1 MADGGRA
8 APAGAGAAPPPPRA
22 APQTSRR
29 WGPRSLRA
37 RITLLATVVVALAV
51 GLGGVGFAFVLS
63 STLADSAA
71 SAAQAELSR
80 FEEVLDRSGPG
91 GLSDL
96 DGYAQVVSDGRVV
109 GATDDLE
116 GALPLAEAEF
126 DGARTV
132 GVREGDDSSSEDVE
146 VVDSGDG
153 DSAGRD
159 SGDSDSAGS
168 DSGDGDSGDSV
179 VVVSTEVDDGLLI
192 AGVDAEGRFEAVG
205 TTIALLLVAVPLV
218 VALVAIT
225 CWLVVGRALRP
236 VERIRR
242 ETEQVSGDDLA
253 RRVAEPGTH
262 DEIGRLATTMNSML
276 DRLEQSQ
283 LRQRRFVADAS
294 HELRS
299 PLSSLRQN
307 AEVARDYPGRVDPT
321 RFATTVAEDSERMA
335 ELVDALLVLSKADE
349 RNLRLRLGPVDLD
362 DLALAEAARLRS
374 VPRALPL
381 PTGLDHAGTVPD
393 GLDHVSTAH
402 RELNGASA
410 APGELDDAS
419 PMTGAILVDAS
430 GISAARTL
438 GDDRMLARV
447 LRNLGDN
454 AARHARG
461 RVAISTGI
469 VDGRSTVTVDDD
481 GSGVPEAERG
491 RVFERFV
498 RLDEAR
504 SRDRGGS
511 GLGLAIVHELVVA
524 HGGTIT
530 VETSPLG
537 GARFVVSLPAE
548 D

>member
-1 MADGGRA
+1 MGDAGRVVPSRAD
-8 APAGAGAAPPPPRA
+8 AAPPSPPPA
-22 APQTSRR
+22 ARR
-29 WGPRSLRA
+29 RGPRSLRA

-51 GLGGVGFAFVLS
+51 GLGGVGFASVLS

-71 SAAQAELSR
+71 SAAEAELTR
-80 FEEVLDRSGPG
+80 FEEVLDRAGPG

-96 DGYAQVVSDGRVV
+96 DGYAQVVRDGRVV
-109 GATDDLE
+109 GATEDVE
-116 GALPLAEAEF
+116 GALPLAESEF
-126 DGARTV
+126 DGSRTV
-132 GVREGDDSSSEDVE
+132 GVREGDDSSD
-146 VVDSGDG
+146 DDIGD
-153 DSAGRD
+153 R
-159 SGDSDSAGS
+159 
-168 DSGDGDSGDSV
+168 V
-179 VVVSTEVDDGLLI
+179 VVVSTEVDDGLLV
-192 AGVDAEGRFEAVG
+192 AGVDADGRFEAVG
-205 TTIALLLVAVPLV
+205 TTVVLLLVAVPLI

-225 CWLVVGRALRP
+225 CWIVVGRALRP

-307 AEVARDYPGRVDPT
+307 AEVARDYPGCVDPA
-321 RFATTVAEDSERMA
+321 RFATAVADDSERMA

-349 RNLRLRLGPVDLD
+349 RSLRLKLRPVDLD
-362 DLALAEAARLRS
+362 DLALAEAARLREFRPPS
-374 VPRALPL
+374 
-381 PTGLDHAGTVPD
+381 AG
-393 GLDHVSTAH
+393 A
-402 RELNGASA
+402 ASA
-410 APGELDDAS
+410 EPVAL
-419 PMTGAILVDAS
+419 TVDAS
-430 GISAARTL
+430 GIAAARVR

-454 AARHARG
+454 AARHAHS
-461 RVAISTGI
+461 RVTISTA
-469 VDGRSTVTVDDD
+469 VVAGRSTVTVDDD
-481 GSGVPEAERG
+481 GSGIPETERD

-511 GLGLAIVHELVVA
+511 GLGLAIVRELVAA

-530 VETSPLG
+530 VGTSPRG

-548 D
+548 N

>member
-1 MADGGRA
+1 MGDVGRVGLS
-8 APAGAGAAPPPPRA
+8 GAYSPPPPPRA
-22 APQTSRR
+22 LRR

-71 SAAQAELSR
+71 SAAEAELSR
-80 FEEVLDRSGPG
+80 FEEVLDQAGPG
-91 GLSDL
+91 GLSEL
-96 DGYAQVVSDGRVV
+96 DGYAQVVRDGRIVA
-109 GATDDLE
+109 ATEDLE
-116 GALPLAEAEF
+116 GTLPLAEAEF

-132 GVREGDDSSSEDVE
+132 GVREGDDSSD
-146 VVDSGDG
+146 D
-153 DSAGRD
+153 
-159 SGDSDSAGS
+159 
-168 DSGDGDSGDSV
+168 DSGDSV

-205 TTIALLLVAVPLV
+205 TTVTLLLVAVPLV

-225 CWLVVGRALRP
+225 CWIVVGRALRP

-253 RRVAEPGTH
+253 HRVAEPGTH

-307 AEVARDYPGRVDPT
+307 AEVARDYPGRVDPA
-321 RFATTVAEDSERMA
+321 RFATAVAEDSERMA

-349 RNLRLRLGPVDLD
+349 RSLRLKLRPVDLD
-362 DLALAEAARLRS
+362 DLALDEAARLRELRPPS
-374 VPRALPL
+374 AGAAAAAEPIAL
-381 PTGLDHAGTVPD
+381 TVD
-393 GLDHVSTAH
+393 T
-402 RELNGASA
+402 
-410 APGELDDAS
+410 
-419 PMTGAILVDAS
+419 S
-430 GISAARTL
+430 GIAAARVR

-454 AARHARG
+454 AARHARS
-461 RVAISTGI
+461 RVTISTA
-469 VDGRSTVTVDDD
+469 VVAGRSTVTVDDD
-481 GSGVPEAERG
+481 GSGIPETERG

-511 GLGLAIVHELVVA
+511 GLGLAIVHELVAA

-530 VETSPLG
+530 VGTSPWG
-537 GARFVVSLPAE
+537 GARFVVSLPHE